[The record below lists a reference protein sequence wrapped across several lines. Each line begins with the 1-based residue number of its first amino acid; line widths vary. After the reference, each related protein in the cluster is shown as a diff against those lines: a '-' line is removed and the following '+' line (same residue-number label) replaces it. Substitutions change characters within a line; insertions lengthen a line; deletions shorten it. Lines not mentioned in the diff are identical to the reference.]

1 MIAGGGGLLRLTEE
15 RRECERRLER
25 LTADIASITED
36 EQRAQAAAQRLEEE
50 KARFI
55 ARIRPELLTPLHTV
69 LGYAQLVRMEGGLDA
84 MQSLRLGAVL
94 AAGTHVL
101 ERVQAL
107 LEIHAGGFDQTQWPG
122 EASGDGPGE
131 DAAEGMPPASL
142 PGGLPALAQAARK
155 LHVLVVDDAEIN
167 RDIAASFLRAAGHA
181 VTLAE
186 SGIRGVAAA
195 SSGADFDVI
204 LMDVRMPGMDGL
216 EAARRIR
223 ALGGKLGQVPIV
235 ALSAVARPDQIE
247 ACRAAGMNGHLGKPF
262 TQATLV
268 AASERAAALFFGDT
282 LPPDAWQSADGSAER
297 KPWSANA
304 PGTQAMP
311 PGRAHG
317 AELPWIDVAGTWEAK
332 PPRRSPVP
340 TAAAASGSDETFVV
354 RIRTIGTG
362 RVQRQADAVSSCQP
376 PQDHQQ
382 HEFHWL
388 VYVDP
393 GFDQE
398 PTVHAA
404 CDLWRWHRS
413 TWVSTAVPG
422 ARFSPME
429 IHDQGWRYCG
439 PCPDRMARVEI
450 LSGGRLERLHEG

>member
-1 MIAGGGGLLRLTEE
+1 MIAGGSFLIRLAEE
-15 RRECERRLER
+15 RRECERRLEQ
-25 LTADIASITED
+25 LTADIASVTED

-122 EASGDGPGE
+122 EASGEGPGE
-131 DAAEGMPPASL
+131 EAAERPAPESQAN
-142 PGGLPALAQAARK
+142 GLPALAQAARK

-186 SGIRGVAAA
+186 SGIRGVAEAA
-195 SSGADFDVI
+195 TGVDFDVI

-216 EAARRIR
+216 EASRRIR
-223 ALGGKLGQVPIV
+223 ALGGKPGQVPIV

-262 TQATLV
+262 TPATLV
-268 AASERAAALFFGDT
+268 AASERAAALFIGST
-282 LPPDAWQSADGSAER
+282 APPN
-297 KPWSANA
+297 PWHA
-304 PGTQAMP
+304 GG
-311 PGRAHG
+311 GRAGGHSRSGYAPESQDG

-340 TAAAASGSDETFVV
+340 PAAAASGANDTFVI
-354 RIRTIGTG
+354 RIRALGPG
-362 RVQRQADAVSSCQP
+362 RVHRQADAVSSCQP
-376 PQDHQQ
+376 PPDHQH

-393 GFDQE
+393 AFDQE

-413 TWVSTAVPG
+413 TWVSTTVPG
-422 ARFSPME
+422 ARFSSME
-429 IHDQGWRYCG
+429 MHDQGWRYCG

-450 LSGGRLERLHEG
+450 QSGGRLERLHEG